1 VKGNYR
7 KMNMEERLQRI
18 NDLYRKSQAEGLTK
32 AEKEE
37 QDRLRK
43 EYVKI
48 FRENL
53 RGSLETIKIQNPD
66 GSIIDVKERHD
77 QKMKLKAELE
87 TEEAKANGN

>member
-1 VKGNYR
+1 
-7 KMNMEERLQRI
+7 MNMEERLQRI

-77 QKMKLKAELE
+77 EKMKLKEKLE
-87 TEEAKANGN
+87 VEEAKANGN

>member
-1 VKGNYR
+1 
-7 KMNMEERLQRI
+7 MNMEERLQRI

-77 QKMKLKAELE
+77 EKMKLKEKLE